1 MEISNLLKLCMF
13 LFQALSNAE
22 RPQRKSPTKPRK
34 EDSRNREPT
43 NNDPVNNDPRMM
55 AEYQTALELEMW
67 KQQQEEL
74 FTAQVCLTNLYIRRA
89 AGSNSC
95 RRLVVAFFCNCSVKF
110 KIVYKY
116 SLISHRLKEGL
127 QLIFFNY
134 FQYLERGNILCSPR
148 LCYLLFS

>member
-1 MEISNLLKLCMF
+1 MKVLKYTLHGNFKSFKLYMF
-13 LFQALSNAE
+13 LFQALSNAK

-95 RRLVVAFFCNCSVKF
+95 RRLLVAFFCNCSWS
-110 KIVYKY
+110 
-116 SLISHRLKEGL
+116 SLKLYI
-127 QLIFFNY
+127 
-134 FQYLERGNILCSPR
+134 NIH
-148 LCYLLFS
+148 